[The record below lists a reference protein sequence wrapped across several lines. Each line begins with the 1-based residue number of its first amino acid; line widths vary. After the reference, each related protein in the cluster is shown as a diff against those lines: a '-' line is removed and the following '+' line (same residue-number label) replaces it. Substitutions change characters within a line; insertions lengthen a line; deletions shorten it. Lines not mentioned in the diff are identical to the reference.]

1 RDTDWEGEGAVTALY
16 VGRAIEIAFAE
27 GSDEC
32 WIIGGAQIYEMFMD
46 RVEEIHVTEVQTNKS
61 GDVFFPKWDRSLW
74 SQQLIETVGAD
85 EENEY
90 DSTYSIWT
98 KG

>member
-1 RDTDWEGEGAVTALY
+1 
-16 VGRAIEIAFAE
+16 
-27 GSDEC
+27 
-32 WIIGGAQIYEMFMD
+32 MD
-46 RVEEIHVTEVQTNKS
+46 RVEEIHVTEVQTNNS

-74 SQQLIETVGAD
+74 SQQLIETVGTD

>member
-1 RDTDWEGEGAVTALY
+1 
-16 VGRAIEIAFAE
+16 
-27 GSDEC
+27 
-32 WIIGGAQIYEMFMD
+32 MFMD

-74 SQQLIETVGAD
+74 SQKVIETVGTD
-85 EENEY
+85 SGNEY

>member
-1 RDTDWEGEGAVTALY
+1 
-16 VGRAIEIAFAE
+16 
-27 GSDEC
+27 
-32 WIIGGAQIYEMFMD
+32 MD

-61 GDVFFPKWDRSLW
+61 GDVFFPNWDRSLW
-74 SQQLIETVGAD
+74 TQQLIETVRAD
-85 EENEY
+85 ENNEY

>member
-1 RDTDWEGEGAVTALY
+1 
-16 VGRAIEIAFAE
+16 
-27 GSDEC
+27 
-32 WIIGGAQIYEMFMD
+32 MFMD
-46 RVEEIHVTEVQTNKS
+46 RVEEIHVTEVQTKKS

-74 SQQLIETVGAD
+74 SQQLIETVGTD

>member
-1 RDTDWEGEGAVTALY
+1 MY

-46 RVEEIHVTEVQTNKS
+46 RVEEIHITEVQTESS
-61 GDVFFPKWDRSLW
+61 GDVHFPKWDRSLW

-98 KG
+98 KS